1 MLGCLAAYYVQS
13 QSKCFEISDKK
24 HPPPDRWGKKEGG
37 KKKRADRSLIKK
49 ELAVTYSSAA

>member
-1 MLGCLAAYYVQS
+1 MLRANQNVLGYRI
-13 QSKCFEISDKK
+13 KNIP
-24 HPPPDRWGKKEGG
+24 HPDRWGKKEGG